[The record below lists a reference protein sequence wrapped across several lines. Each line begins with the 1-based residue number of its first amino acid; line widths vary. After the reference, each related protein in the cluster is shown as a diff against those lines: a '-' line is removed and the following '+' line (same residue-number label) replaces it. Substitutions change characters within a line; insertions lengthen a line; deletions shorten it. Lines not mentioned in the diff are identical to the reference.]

1 MDSSRIKQQQ
11 QKVKKKRENKDKE
24 EESLKITKLFGTEH
38 RMLPHSPKI

>member
-1 MDSSRIKQQQ
+1 MDSSRIKQQ
-11 QKVKKKRENKDKE
+11 KKYESKDKE